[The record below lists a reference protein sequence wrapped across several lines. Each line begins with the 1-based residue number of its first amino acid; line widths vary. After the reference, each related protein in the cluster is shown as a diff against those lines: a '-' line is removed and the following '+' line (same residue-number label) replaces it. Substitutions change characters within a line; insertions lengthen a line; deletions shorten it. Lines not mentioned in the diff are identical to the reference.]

1 MDKLKKVGLTALGTA
16 LVASSASA
24 GSLSVSGTAQLTFTG
39 QEHADVGNTWTSS
52 NSIQFSGSG
61 ELDNGMTISYTQNYN
76 GTSTDNYAIGIG
88 MGDMGTLTFG
98 HGLAGGPVSAWDDKL
113 PTANEESYHGV
124 TGATQ
129 PDGGY
134 SSDESFKYT
143 VDLMEGLQ
151 FHGGYQPAAAGQTGS
166 ALEYGLAYTG
176 IEGLNIGIATGENDA
191 TANTV
196 EDTVLY
202 ATYSMDAFTVGV
214 QDNSTDTEAANGDS
228 DFRGYGVSYAVTE
241 DISVS
246 YAMTS
251 VEYENTSLEDQD
263 ATGISFSYTSGGM
276 TVSASFNEVDNVA
289 GTGTNDRSAYEIN
302 FGFAF

>member
-52 NSIQFSGSG
+52 NSIAFSGGG
-61 ELDNGMTISYTQNYN
+61 ELDNGMTISYTQTMSN
-76 GTSTDNYAIGIG
+76 GVTDNYAIGIG

-113 PTANEESYHGV
+113 PSANEESYHGV
-124 TGATQ
+124 TGVTG

-134 SSDESFKYT
+134 ASDESFKYT
-143 VDLMEGLQ
+143 VDVMEGLQ
-151 FHGGYQPAAAGQTGS
+151 FHGGYQPAATGQTGS

-176 IEGLNIGIATGENDA
+176 VEGLNIGIATGENDA

-202 ATYSMDAFTVGV
+202 ATYSMDAFTIGV
-214 QDNSTDTEAANGDS
+214 QDNSTDTEASNGDS

-251 VEYENTSLEDQD
+251 VEYENSSLEDQE
-263 ATGISFSYTSGGM
+263 ATGLSFSYTSGGM

-289 GTGTNDRSAYEIN
+289 GTSTNDRSAYEIN

>member
-1 MDKLKKVGLTALGTA
+1 MTAA
-16 LVASSASA
+16 NSH
-24 GSLSVSGTAQLTFTG
+24 FTV
-39 QEHADVGNTWTSS
+39 D
-52 NSIQFSGSG
+52 
-61 ELDNGMTISYTQNYN
+61 
-76 GTSTDNYAIGIG
+76 

-124 TGATQ
+124 TGVTG

-143 VDLMEGLQ
+143 VDVMEGLQ
-151 FHGGYQPAAAGQTGS
+151 FHGGYQPAGTGQTGS
-166 ALEYGLAYTG
+166 ALEYGIAYTG
-176 IEGLNIGIATGENDA
+176 VEGLNIGIATGENDA
-191 TANTV
+191 TTNTV

-202 ATYSMDAFTVGV
+202 ATYSMDAFTIGV
-214 QDNSTDTEAANGDS
+214 QDNSTDTEASNGDS
-228 DFRGYGVSYAVTE
+228 DFRGYGISYAVTE

-246 YAMTS
+246 YAVTS

-289 GTGTNDRSAYEIN
+289 GTSTNDRSAYEIN

>member
-61 ELDNGMTISYTQNYN
+61 ELDNGMTISYTQNHNN
-76 GTSTDNYAIGIG
+76 GTTDNYAIGIG

-113 PTANEESYHGV
+113 PSANEESYHGV
-124 TGATQ
+124 TGVTG

-143 VDLMEGLQ
+143 VDVMEGLQ
-151 FHGGYQPAAAGQTGS
+151 FHGGYQPAAAGQIGS

-176 IEGLNIGIATGENDA
+176 VEGLNIGIATGENDA

-202 ATYSMDAFTVGV
+202 ATYSMDAFTIGV

-228 DFRGYGVSYAVTE
+228 DFRGYGVSYAVSE

-251 VEYENTSLEDQD
+251 VEYENSSLEDQE
-263 ATGISFSYTSGGM
+263 ATGLSFSYTSGGM

-289 GTGTNDRSAYEIN
+289 GTSTNDRSAYEIN

>member
-61 ELDNGMTISYTQNYN
+61 ELDNGMTISYTQNHAN
-76 GTSTDNYAIGIG
+76 GTTDNYAIGIG

-113 PTANEESYHGV
+113 PSANEESYHGV
-124 TGATQ
+124 TGVTG

-134 SSDESFKYT
+134 ASDESFKYT
-143 VDLMEGLQ
+143 VDVMEGLQ
-151 FHGGYQPAAAGQTGS
+151 FHGGYQPAATGQTGS

-176 IEGLNIGIATGENDA
+176 VEGLNIGIATGENDA

-202 ATYSMDAFTVGV
+202 ATYSMDAFTIGV
-214 QDNSTDTEAANGDS
+214 QDNSTDTEATNGDS
-228 DFRGYGVSYAVTE
+228 DFRGYGISYAVTE

-246 YAMTS
+246 YAVTS
-251 VEYENTSLEDQD
+251 VEYENSSLEDQD
-263 ATGISFSYTSGGM
+263 ATGMSFSYTSGGM

-289 GTGTNDRSAYEIN
+289 GTSTNDRSAYEIN